1 MLGSAVA
8 EVCIHIL
15 SQRDGRR
22 QNSCGVS
29 VNHELWVCGE
39 PGGLLAK
46 FDGVLTFSHFLP
58 RIDLLSEQAHLRIKG
73 LPKMAGSPGLGPVV
87 AGIGGEMHVFGHS
100 NIPWDETIDGVALS
114 AASVGLSAGTA
125 RPGKYPRANRQRDY
139 S

>member
-29 VNHELWVCGE
+29 GNHELWVRGE

-46 FDGVLTFSHFLP
+46 FDRVLTFSHFLP
-58 RIDLLSEQAHLRIKG
+58 RIDLLSEQAQLRFKG
-73 LPKMAGSPGLGPVV
+73 LPKMAGRSWPRTGSCGHWGEDARLWAQPYPLGRN
-87 AGIGGEMHVFGHS
+87 HR
-100 NIPWDETIDGVALS
+100 GVRYLQHPLA
-114 AASVGLSAGTA
+114 
-125 RPGKYPRANRQRDY
+125 YPQERRGQEHILA
-139 S
+139 

>member
-1 MLGSAVA
+1 MRDPCVGQCGSRSVYN
-8 EVCIHIL
+8 IL

-29 VNHELWVCGE
+29 GNHELWVRGE

-46 FDGVLTFSHFLP
+46 FDRVLTFSHFLP
-58 RIDLLSEQAHLRIKG
+58 RIDLLSEQAQLRFKG

-100 NIPWDETIDGVALS
+100 HIPWDETIDGVC
-114 AASVGLSAGTA
+114 
-125 RPGKYPRANRQRDY
+125 
-139 S
+139 